1 MRKKKVLVIGLGRFG
16 LNIAKSLTDVGTDV
30 LGIDIES
37 SRVEMASE
45 FLPFCEICDTSKLDV
60 LEELNAS
67 TYDCAIVSIGNLQ
80 STFLT
85 VANLSELKVERIIVR
100 LESSEYENVLRKL
113 GATDIIIPEISAANS
128 LAHEIISNNIL
139 DYYQIDD
146 DYGVVQVFINEHFEA
161 KTLIEL
167 DLRNKYDVNIVGI
180 LRNKKFFIPKGTD
193 TINPL
198 DTILV
203 VGRDKNIAKLEE
215 INE

>member
-1 MRKKKVLVIGLGRFG
+1 MKKKKVLVIGLGRFG
-16 LNIAKSLTDVGTDV
+16 LNIAKSLADLGTDV
-30 LGIDIES
+30 LGVDIES
-37 SRVEMASE
+37 SRVEIASE
-45 FLPFCEICDTSKLDV
+45 FLPYCEICDTSRIDV
-60 LEELNAS
+60 LEEINAS
-67 TYDCAIVSIGNLQ
+67 SYDCAIVSIGNLQ

-85 VANLSELKVERIIVR
+85 VANLSELKIKKIVVR
-100 LESSEYENVLRKL
+100 LESNEYENVVKKL
-113 GATDIIIPEISAANS
+113 GATDIVIPEIACANS
-128 LAHEIISNNIL
+128 LAHEILSNSIL
-139 DYYQIDD
+139 DYYQIDE
-146 DYGVVQVFINEHFEA
+146 DYGVVQVAIKSHF
-161 KTLIEL
+161 KPQTLIEL